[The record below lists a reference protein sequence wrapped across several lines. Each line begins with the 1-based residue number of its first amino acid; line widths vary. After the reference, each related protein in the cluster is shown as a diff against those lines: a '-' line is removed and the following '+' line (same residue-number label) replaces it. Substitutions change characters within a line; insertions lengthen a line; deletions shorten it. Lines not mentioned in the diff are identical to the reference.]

1 MNHSEVVESQALA
14 KYLLGELS
22 VELREEYEEHFF
34 SCPEC
39 SRELSTAAEF
49 LAASRQVLSEA
60 PVPER
65 KAAYVRPAPSPR
77 FSWLNPWL
85 AGPVLAGLLALIAYQ
100 NLVTIPRLAQS
111 TAPQVLPMYS
121 LITANTRGE
130 GGRVFS
136 VAPGQP
142 FGVYVDVPV
151 EKAYSVY
158 LLRLE
163 SPRGSSPLRSLT
175 AAEAQ
180 KTQVVTLHPDGQAGK
195 YAIVISGLPDA
206 SANPSSATELAR
218 LEFTVA
224 IKDSP
229 GQNQA
234 P

>member
-1 MNHSEVVESQALA
+1 MNHSEVVDSQALA

-22 VELREEYEEHFF
+22 PELREEYEEHFF

-39 SRELSTAAEF
+39 SLELSAAAEF
-49 LAASRQVLSEA
+49 LTASRQILREA
-60 PVPER
+60 PVPEL
-65 KAAYVRPAPSPR
+65 KSAYVRPPQPR

-85 AGPVLAGLLALIAYQ
+85 AGPVFAGVLALIAYQ
-100 NLVTIPRLAQS
+100 NLVTIPRFERSA
-111 TAPQVLPMYS
+111 APQVLPMFS

-142 FGVYVDVPV
+142 FGVYLDVPV

-163 SPRGSSPLRSLT
+163 SPAGSSPLRSLS

-180 KTQVVTLHPDGQAGK
+180 KTQVITLHPDRQPGK
-195 YAIVISGLPDA
+195 YVIVISGLAEA